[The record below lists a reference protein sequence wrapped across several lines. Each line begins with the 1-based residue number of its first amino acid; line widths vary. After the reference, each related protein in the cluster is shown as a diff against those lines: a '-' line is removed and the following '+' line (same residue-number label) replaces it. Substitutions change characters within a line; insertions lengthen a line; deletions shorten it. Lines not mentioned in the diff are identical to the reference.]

1 MKTVQFFVIA
11 TCNKV
16 LRDTLPQTP
25 PPPELCTPQFSGFFL
40 SYQMLLTF
48 IYDYKYYLVHICTAS
63 AYQKFTVSIFKSLI
77 LIGIELQKSIRSA
90 IHTIP
95 SNNSVNNSTL

>member
-25 PPPELCTPQFSGFFL
+25 PPPELCTPQFSGFF
-40 SYQMLLTF
+40 F
-48 IYDYKYYLVHICTAS
+48 IISNA
-63 AYQKFTVSIFKSLI
+63 
-77 LIGIELQKSIRSA
+77 A
-90 IHTIP
+90 IDI
-95 SNNSVNNSTL
+95 V